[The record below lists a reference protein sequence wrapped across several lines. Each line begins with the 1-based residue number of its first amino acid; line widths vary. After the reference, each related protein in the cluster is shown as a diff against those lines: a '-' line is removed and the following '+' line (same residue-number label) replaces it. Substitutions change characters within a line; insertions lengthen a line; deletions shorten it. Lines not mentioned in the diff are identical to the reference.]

1 MLNLQ
6 INRDTTHLFLI
17 LNHSKPSAETIFSL
31 QKSLI
36 LFLGSSWRFFA
47 YRFYIFLG
55 KLVPRYLT
63 ILIIASND
71 ALEVA
76 LLIDYHLCEQKQ
88 RTSVRWHPAS
98 FLNALIV
105 WILSRFDYWVFVCYA
120 SSSSVR
126 HCFTSFSILV
136 CLIYLSYSI
145 SLINISNPILSSRIG
160 SDLHALFLAFVEI
173 HLRVYD

>member
-1 MLNLQ
+1 MEIFCIQ
-6 INRDTTHLFLI
+6 IL
-17 LNHSKPSAETIFSL
+17 
-31 QKSLI
+31 
-36 LFLGSSWRFFA
+36 
-47 YRFYIFLG
+47 YISG

-105 WILSRFDYWVFVCYA
+105 WILSRFDYWVFVCYTS

-126 HCFTSFSILV
+126 HCFTSFSVLV

-160 SDLHALFLAFVEI
+160 SDIHALFLAFVEI